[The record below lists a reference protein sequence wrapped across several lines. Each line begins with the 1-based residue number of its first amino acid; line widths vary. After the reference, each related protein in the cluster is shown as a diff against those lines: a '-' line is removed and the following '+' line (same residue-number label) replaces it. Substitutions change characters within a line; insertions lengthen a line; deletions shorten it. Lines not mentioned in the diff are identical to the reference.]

1 MRVDAARNLEAVLTT
16 GAYMF
21 AADPSVSIA
30 SIAAVAGV
38 DRRTVYRQFASR
50 EELLEAIYEAR
61 LLAVSRGIEDA
72 RLSEAPVVVALHRY
86 VENLVAVNR
95 VWPVDVARMLANA
108 NEEVRQD
115 WDSLAAEVDA
125 FLQRAVDEGL
135 LRSGLPEGWA
145 RVLLTELVQL
155 VARQRPELNRGQA
168 ADVVVDTLLYGIGA
182 PRERSGGL
190 VG

>member
-1 MRVDAARNLEAVLTT
+1 
-16 GAYMF
+16 MF